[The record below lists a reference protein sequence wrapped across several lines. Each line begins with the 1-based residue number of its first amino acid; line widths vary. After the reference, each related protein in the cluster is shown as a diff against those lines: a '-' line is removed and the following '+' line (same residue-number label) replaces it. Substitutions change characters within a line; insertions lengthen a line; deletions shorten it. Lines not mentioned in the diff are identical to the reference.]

1 METKQMKEARKGAK
15 TLDNSKEVLNVLN
28 KIERHLST
36 LVYYQGP
43 SRGLGQSIEKYAPK
57 PYVEGNKKLQNDLR
71 TMIMEELQ
79 KLIEETK

>member
-1 METKQMKEARKGAK
+1 MGQRPRRTLENRMETKQMKEARKGPK

-57 PYVEGNKKLQNDLR
+57 PYVEGNKGSNVR
-71 TMIMEELQ
+71 P
-79 KLIEETK
+79 